1 MKRLAYENVTGGVS
15 HIDGMDT
22 VVQIHQHS
30 VINSPPLFPP
40 TNLALSTALTY
51 CTCHHAIKFNSQ
63 QELSHNTESLC
74 THVVAN
80 LPFTKAD
87 CKNPATPP
95 PDGLAGLVRRWIKG
109 SSVY

>member
-1 MKRLAYENVTGGVS
+1 MKRLAYENVTGEVS

-51 CTCHHAIKFNSQ
+51 CTCHHAIRFNSQ
-63 QELSHNTESLC
+63 QELSHNPNHYVHTLLLICHSQKPIVK
-74 THVVAN
+74 TQQRHHQTVW
-80 LPFTKAD
+80 
-87 CKNPATPP
+87 
-95 PDGLAGLVRRWIKG
+95 LVLSG
-109 SSVY
+109 NG